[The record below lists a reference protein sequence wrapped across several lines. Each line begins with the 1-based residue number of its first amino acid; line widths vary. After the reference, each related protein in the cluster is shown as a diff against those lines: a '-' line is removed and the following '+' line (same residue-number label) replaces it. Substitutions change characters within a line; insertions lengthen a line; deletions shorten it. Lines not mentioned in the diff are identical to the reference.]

1 MRPCSRRNSLSRVV
15 EEDLLPTEE
24 AAMANSDDS
33 YPTNADVIQGGR
45 AIRSNPVLLAALM
58 SSPDDSQAQTRMLP
72 WARTTSP
79 DRRAERLK
87 SSGGSIRPRPQ
98 GERADLRRRHP
109 RDRGPYGQG

>member
-1 MRPCSRRNSLSRVV
+1 VRPCSRRNSLSRVV

-58 SSPDDSQAQTRMLP
+58 SSPDAKRRPECCLGHAQR
-72 WARTTSP
+72 ARIAGRK
-79 DRRAERLK
+79 D
-87 SSGGSIRPRPQ
+87 
-98 GERADLRRRHP
+98 
-109 RDRGPYGQG
+109 

>member
-1 MRPCSRRNSLSRVV
+1 VRPCSRRNSLSRVV

-58 SSPDDSQAQTRMLP
+58 SSPDASADPNAALGTHNEPGSQ
-72 WARTTSP
+72 
-79 DRRAERLK
+79 
-87 SSGGSIRPRPQ
+87 GGKT
-98 GERADLRRRHP
+98 EVLRRLNSTATAGRTS
-109 RDRGPYGQG
+109 